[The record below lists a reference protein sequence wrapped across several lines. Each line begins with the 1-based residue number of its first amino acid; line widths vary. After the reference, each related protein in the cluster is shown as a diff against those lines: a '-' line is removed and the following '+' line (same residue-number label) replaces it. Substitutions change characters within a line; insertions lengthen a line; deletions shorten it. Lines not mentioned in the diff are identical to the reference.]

1 MVQHSHKSICRNV
14 KNFMQ
19 LHMYEEQGMQKQ
31 RERADTEGQM
41 QESGGDITNIPIS

>member
-1 MVQHSHKSICRNV
+1 
-14 KNFMQ
+14 
-19 LHMYEEQGMQKQ
+19 MYEEQGMQKQ